1 MKTKILLL
9 LALLL
14 SSTNLFAHPLLGTQS
29 GFSNGFFHPLSGLDH
44 ILAMLAVGIWAAQM
58 GGKAKWIIPLS
69 FVGLMSIGGVLGMN
83 NISLPFAEIGI
94 LVSVVVL
101 GVLILAGVRLPIL
114 VSSILVGVFALC
126 HGHTHGTEL
135 PAAASGVMYAAGFVL
150 TTIVLHLSGIGF
162 GTAVNKIA
170 NEKIVKF
177 SGAMI
182 ALAGLFLS
190 YNYFIQ

>member
-9 LALLL
+9 FTLLF

-58 GGKAKWIIPLS
+58 GGKAKWIIPIT
-69 FVGLMSIGGVLGMN
+69 FVGIMSVGGMLGMN

-94 LVSVVVL
+94 LVSVIVL
-101 GVLILAGVRLPIL
+101 GVLILAGIRLPIL

-135 PAAASGVMYAAGFVL
+135 PAAASGVMYAAGFAL

-170 NEKIVKF
+170 NEKIVKL

-182 ALAGLFLS
+182 AIAGLFLS
-190 YNYFIQ
+190 YSYFIQ

>member
-9 LALLL
+9 FALLL

-29 GFSNGFFHPLSGLDH
+29 GFSNGFSHPLSGLDH

-58 GGKAKWIIPLS
+58 GGKAKWIIPIT
-69 FVGLMSIGGVLGMN
+69 FVGIMSIGGMLGMN

-94 LVSVVVL
+94 LVSVIVL
-101 GVLILAGVRLPIL
+101 GVLILAGIRLPML
-114 VSSILVGVFALC
+114 VSSVLVGVFALC

-135 PAAASGVMYAAGFVL
+135 PAAASGVMYAAGFAL

-170 NEKIVKF
+170 NERIVKF
-177 SGAMI
+177 SGAVI
-182 ALAGLFLS
+182 ALMGLILS
-190 YNYFIQ
+190 YNYFIY

>member
-9 LALLL
+9 FALLF

-58 GGKAKWIIPLS
+58 GGKAKWIIPIT
-69 FVGLMSIGGVLGMN
+69 FVGLMSVGGVLGMN
-83 NISLPFAEIGI
+83 NINLPFAEIGI

-101 GVLILAGVRLPIL
+101 GVLILAGVKLPML
-114 VSSILVGVFALC
+114 VSSVLVGVFALC

-135 PAAASGVMYAAGFVL
+135 PAAASGVMYAAGFAL

-182 ALAGLFLS
+182 AIAGLFLS

>member
-9 LALLL
+9 FALLL

-58 GGKAKWIIPLS
+58 GGKVKWIIPVT
-69 FVGLMSIGGVLGMN
+69 FVGLMSLGGVLGMN

-101 GVLILAGVRLPIL
+101 GVLILAGVKLPML

-135 PAAASGVMYAAGFVL
+135 PAAASGVMYAAGFAL

-162 GTAVNKIA
+162 GSVVNKIA
-170 NEKIVKF
+170 NEKIVKL

-182 ALAGLFLS
+182 AIAGLFLS

>member
-1 MKTKILLL
+1 MKTKIFLL
-9 LALLL
+9 LALLF

-58 GGKAKWIIPLS
+58 GGKAKWIIPIS
-69 FVGLMSIGGVLGMN
+69 FVGLMSVGGVLGMN
-83 NISLPFAEIGI
+83 NLNLPFAEIGI

-101 GVLILAGVRLPIL
+101 GVLILAGVRLPMLI
-114 VSSILVGVFALC
+114 SSILVGVFALC

-135 PAAASGVMYAAGFVL
+135 PAAASGFTYAIGFAL

-162 GTAVNKIA
+162 GSSVNKFA
-170 NEKIVKF
+170 NEKIVKL
-177 SGAMI
+177 SGALI
-182 ALAGLFLS
+182 AVAGLVLS

>member
-58 GGKAKWIIPLS
+58 GGKAKWIIPIT
-69 FVGLMSIGGVLGMN
+69 FVGIMSVGGMLGMN

-101 GVLILAGVRLPIL
+101 GVLILAGVRLPML

-135 PAAASGVMYAAGFVL
+135 PAAASGVMYAIGFAL

-162 GTAVNKIA
+162 GTAVTKIA

-177 SGAMI
+177 SGAVI
-182 ALAGLFLS
+182 ALMGLILS